1 MVLKRLLAGIGFG
14 GASVE
19 TRLDTP
25 STTPGGT
32 VRGTVLVEG
41 GDVDQQVEELTVGLQ
56 ALVESEV
63 GDSEVHTN
71 LEFHRLRLGGQTRL
85 VPGQRFE
92 VPFEIPVT
100 WEAPVTAYQGQP
112 LQAMNVGVNTRLAV
126 AGAIDPGDLDR
137 VAIEPLPSQRAVLE
151 ALTALGFRF
160 KKADLERGRIA
171 RTRQRLP
178 FYQEIEY
185 YSPSRYR
192 GLNELELSFVADQ
205 HGMDIVLELD
215 KKPGLFSEGRDTF
228 KSFNVTHQQAVGVDW
243 RQELDQWISA
253 LAGRRDL
260 F

>member
-19 TRLDTP
+19 TRLDMS
-25 STTPGGT
+25 STFPGGA

-56 ALVESEV
+56 AVVETEFGDNEV
-63 GDSEVHTN
+63 KGSM
-71 LEFHRLRLGGQTRL
+71 EFHRIRLGGHTRL

-92 VPFEIPVT
+92 VPFEIPVP
-100 WEAPVTAYQGQP
+100 WEAPVTAHGGRH
-112 LQAMNVGVNTRLAV
+112 LHSMNVGVNTRLAI
-126 AGAIDPGDLDR
+126 AGAVDPGDLDP
-137 VAIEPLPSQRAVLE
+137 VAIEPLPSQRAVLD
-151 ALTALGFRF
+151 ALDSLGFRF

-185 YSPSRYR
+185 YSPGRYR
-192 GLNELELSFVADQ
+192 GLNELELSFVADER
-205 HGMDIVLELD
+205 GMDVVLELD

-228 KSFNVTHQQAVGVDW
+228 KSFNVTHQQAVAMDW
-243 RQELDQWISA
+243 RQELDRWVNA
-253 LAGRRDL
+253 LAGRRNL

>member
-19 TRLDTP
+19 THLDSA
-25 STTPGGT
+25 STRPGGT

-41 GDVDQQVEELTVGLQ
+41 GNVEQEVEELTVGLQ
-56 ALVESEV
+56 AAVESEI
-63 GDSEVHTN
+63 GDSEVTSHM
-71 LEFHRLRLGGQTRL
+71 EFHRVRLGGRTGL

-92 VPFEIPVT
+92 VPFELPVP
-100 WEAPVTAYQGQP
+100 WEAPVTSLGGQR
-112 LQAMNVGVNTRLAV
+112 LYGMNLGVNTRLAV
-126 AGAIDPGDLDR
+126 AGAVDPGDLDP
-137 VAIEPLPSQRAVLE
+137 VAIEPLPAQQAVLL
-151 ALTALGFRF
+151 ALDSLGFRF

-185 YSPSRYR
+185 YAPSRYR
-192 GLNELELSFVADQ
+192 GLNQLELSFVADE
-205 HGMDIVLELD
+205 HGMDVVLELD
-215 KKPGLFSEGRDTF
+215 KKPGLFTEGRDTF
-228 KSFNVTHQQAVGVDW
+228 KSFNVTHEQAAAMDW
-243 RQELDQWISA
+243 GRELDRWIDA